1 MLVIA
6 PDTGFHS
13 TASLPTVLLGQENS
27 STFPVCSTTA
37 WIETSPRL
45 KGAVHDPDVAGVAAA
60 VRAFTEEPLSS
71 GVSDGLPSRTAPA
84 VPAVPATRNWRRPIC
99 PVTPAVGGGRS
110 PAGPAVGG
118 GRSPAGERVAV
129 PNLLASPRRIR

>member
-1 MLVIA
+1 MLVID
-6 PDTGFHS
+6 PEPGFHS

-37 WIETSPRL
+37 WIATIPSL
-45 KGAVHDPDVAGVAAA
+45 NVGVHCPAVAGVAAA
-60 VRAFTEEPLSS
+60 AVRVLAEEPLSR

-99 PVTPAVGGGRS
+99 PEWPAVRGGRA
-110 PAGPAVGG
+110 PAEPAADGPAAGP
-118 GRSPAGERVAV
+118 
-129 PNLLASPRRIR
+129 NLPASPWRMRWIRS

>member
-60 VRAFTEEPLSS
+60 RPFTEGPVSRAVSEGPLN
-71 GVSDGLPSRTAPA
+71 RTA
-84 VPAVPATRNWRRPIC
+84 PAVPATRNWRRPIC
-99 PVTPAVGGGRS
+99 PVTLAVGGGRP
-110 PAGPAVGG
+110 PAGLV
-118 GRSPAGERVAV
+118 AGEWVAV
-129 PNLLASPRRIR
+129 SNLLASPRRIR